1 MTKFD
6 IKCMEEAI
14 KWADGCKPIKEN
26 IPKVGAVIAI
36 GETVIARGRR
46 GTGVEGDDEHAE
58 WHALRDVPDKTKL
71 PEAMLYTTLEPC
83 TKDVRTKGLECCTEL
98 IQQHKI
104 QKVFIGILDPNQ
116 GVTGK
121 GLWKLQ
127 DNGVEVEL
135 FPHNLVE
142 KIRSM
147 NAPFIRSQQ
156 TLGATIISPKDGD
169 ILKTYE
175 THGRYTIRFKCLNPP
190 GTDNYLLSFRQGL
203 CWPQPHQFRQL
214 KERLWEI
221 DAYFGGTG
229 EHTLHLVTVND
240 LGRTLIEYYRKVI
253 RFNLDRREKLKNK
266 ISREHLE
273 LLGGDYPGIQ
283 MNGLPKGVR
292 SEASVAVII
301 AKKQ

>member
-1 MTKFD
+1 MTDFD

-14 KWADGCKPIKEN
+14 KWADGCKPVKDT

-36 GETVIARGRR
+36 GEKVIGRGRR
-46 GTGVEGDDEHAE
+46 GTGVEGDDDHAE
-58 WHALRDVPDKTKL
+58 LHALQQVHDKMTL
-71 PEAMLYTTLEPC
+71 PEATLYTTLEPC
-83 TKDVRTKGLECCTEL
+83 TAEVRTKGLESCTEQ
-98 IQQHKI
+98 IHQHKI
-104 QKVFIGILDPNQ
+104 RRVFIGMLDPNQ

-127 DNGVEVEL
+127 DSGVEVAL
-135 FPHNLVE
+135 FPHNLAQQ
-142 KIRSM
+142 IRSM

-156 TLGATIISPKDGD
+156 TLGATIISPTDGE

-175 THGRYTIRFKCLNPP
+175 THGRYTVRFKCLNPP

-203 CWPQPHQFRQL
+203 CWPQPHQFRQI
-214 KERLWEI
+214 KERLWET

-229 EHTLHLVTVND
+229 EHTLHLVTVTD

-253 RFNLDRREKLKNK
+253 RFNLDRREKLKHK
-266 ISREHLE
+266 ISPEYLE

-301 AKKQ
+301 AKKP